1 MKILPVIFKIQYPQ
15 EVYYRILE
23 VKYSKYNGVY
33 SFIFPSIE
41 KPYYIQFL
49 LMSLV
54 KKKKKNVTGLIV
66 TTAIKLR

>member
-33 SFIFPSIE
+33 SFIFPNIE

-49 LMSLV
+49 LMSLFRV
-54 KKKKKNVTGLIV
+54 RRWDLSSS
-66 TTAIKLR
+66 